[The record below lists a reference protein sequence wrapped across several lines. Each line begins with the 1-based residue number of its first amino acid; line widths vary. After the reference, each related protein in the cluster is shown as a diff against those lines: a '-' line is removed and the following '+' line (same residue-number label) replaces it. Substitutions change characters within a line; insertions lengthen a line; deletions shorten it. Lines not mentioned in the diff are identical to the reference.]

1 MTAIHELA
9 VSHERFDV
17 VDDIA
22 RVKADGSQNVAESA
36 PPNLADRRRYQMLSF
51 EIPTMDVTF
60 VPA

>member
-1 MTAIHELA
+1 MAAIHELA
-9 VSHERFDV
+9 ASHERFDV

-22 RVKADGSQNVAESA
+22 GVNVGGPQKVAESA
-36 PPNLADRRRYQMLSF
+36 PPRLADRRRRQTLSF